1 MAQSMVYTVEVYK
14 DTTIE
19 GDCQIFDATTFVG
32 SASFRFEQKPEVGEE
47 VVIGTNICT
56 IYNFRYTN
64 QGITI
69 LCVQNGLRRLR
80 IVRLRSVGTR
90 LV

>member
-14 DTTIE
+14 NTYESHDT
-19 GDCQIFDATTFVG
+19 QICDGTTFVG

-56 IYNFRYTN
+56 IYNFRYTVN
-64 QGITI
+64 GITI

-80 IVRLRSVGTR
+80 IVWL
-90 LV
+90 